1 MYQYRI
7 ARNVLKLKNSPVLPT
22 GCVLE
27 GSQTG
32 GPAMGTQGDQ
42 SLYRLGVRTGQ
53 VVERTVWGL
62 NVLFLGGHLLES
74 FQVEP
79 VKTVLLGLG

>member
-7 ARNVLKLKNSPVLPT
+7 ARNVLKPKNSLVLTT

-27 GSQTG
+27 GMAG